1 MYKKIEKACFT
12 ILGGGIMGVALDL
25 FLVPADLAAG
35 GVGGLSTVLRHV
47 TGIGV
52 GVWILIINLPIFGL
66 GLLHFDKK
74 FLLYSLLGTLSLSL
88 STQFFSFLQP
98 LTQDMLLA
106 SVFGGALMG
115 VGLSC
120 ALRRGGTTGGTDI
133 VALILKKKFPH
144 FSVGQF
150 FLLIDGVIITIA
162 GIVFRR
168 GEVLLYSAIALYI
181 TGRVVDV
188 ILEGVDFAKVVYIVS
203 GQPDEVSKEIYARMQ
218 RGVTGFLAKSKYAGK
233 EQQVLMCVIRKYE
246 LERLKKTVYGVDKQA
261 FVVIS
266 DAKEV
271 LGNGFKI

>member
-1 MYKKIEKACFT
+1 M
-12 ILGGGIMGVALDL
+12 
-25 FLVPADLAAG
+25 
-35 GVGGLSTVLRHV
+35 
-47 TGIGV
+47 
-52 GVWILIINLPIFGL
+52 
-66 GLLHFDKK
+66 
-74 FLLYSLLGTLSLSL
+74 
-88 STQFFSFLQP
+88 
-98 LTQDMLLA
+98 
-106 SVFGGALMG
+106 
-115 VGLSC
+115 
-120 ALRRGGTTGGTDI
+120 
-133 VALILKKKFPH
+133 
-144 FSVGQF
+144 GQF

-181 TGRVVDV
+181 SGRVVDV

-218 RGVTGFLAKSKYAGK
+218 RGVTGFLAKSKYTGK